1 MKKFNLLSFLLLFTV
16 ALVLPSCSD
25 DDDDDGSSSSS
36 FVFDGNTI
44 EVENGFI
51 ANIGPN
57 GEINGTETFDFDVF
71 LTDENISAGGTF
83 GITGTGDFI
92 TLDLNTNS
100 SMGLVAGTYNFSS
113 SREAFSIVDGVV
125 RTEFNTTTNSGTL
138 SGITLS
144 ANAGSVEVD
153 INGSE
158 VTLTVDLDLSDG
170 STLTG
175 SYQGEL
181 EGI

>member
-1 MKKFNLLSFLLLFTV
+1 
-16 ALVLPSCSD
+16 
-25 DDDDDGSSSSS
+25 
-36 FVFDGNTI
+36 
-44 EVENGFI
+44 
-51 ANIGPN
+51 
-57 GEINGTETFDFDVF
+57 
-71 LTDENISAGGTF
+71 
-83 GITGTGDFI
+83 
-92 TLDLNTNS
+92 
-100 SMGLVAGTYNFSS
+100 MGLVAGTYNFSS

-144 ANAGSVEVD
+144 ANAGSVEVE